1 MPREVVEYWRCT
13 TETGRVY
20 VIDDFGVV
28 RHGDSGTY
36 RFRNWFVY
44 DWETKKPYPGEH
56 YKPIVGKAL
65 YCFNFS
71 DWQLSTNLV
80 KVEEIND

>member
-1 MPREVVEYWRCT
+1 MTEVKQYWRCT

-28 RHGDSGTY
+28 RHEDSGSY
-36 RFRNWFVY
+36 RFRSWYVY
-44 DWETKKPYPGEH
+44 DREAMKPYPGEP

-65 YCFNFS
+65 YCYNFS

-80 KVEEIND
+80 KVEELND